1 MSSEYSS
8 RAIKTKI
15 YAKVLPIAA
24 VIGWVANAL
33 VLIVPPLMAGAA
45 YGVGGGIGTLVL
57 SAGLF
62 ACACCPLYFLSDAA
76 IDYYADYK
84 RDQFL
89 AAEEKRKEEER
100 LIQEFQAKP

>member
-1 MSSEYSS
+1 MSTEHSS

-15 YAKVLPIAA
+15 YAKVLPVAA

-33 VLIVPPLMAGAA
+33 VLIIPPLAAGAA
-45 YGVGGGIGTLVL
+45 YGVGGGIGTFVL

-62 ACACCPLYFLSDAA
+62 ACFCYPLYLLSDAA
-76 IDYYADYK
+76 IDYYADHK
-84 RDQFL
+84 RDQLL

-100 LIQEFQAKP
+100 LIREFQAKP